1 MGPRVESWINIP
13 TRPVLLSAG
22 LVGFVFSYDLN
33 KSTSISGHNL
43 LVSCYLAHS
52 QEAIMKAIVLKNKVV
67 IGRVATDLTATQQ
80 RLLDLGVSLRPIVF
94 TSQGGK
100 RRYLRQLCK

>member
-1 MGPRVESWINIP
+1 
-13 TRPVLLSAG
+13 
-22 LVGFVFSYDLN
+22 
-33 KSTSISGHNL
+33 
-43 LVSCYLAHS
+43 
-52 QEAIMKAIVLKNKVV
+52 MKTIVLKNKIVLGQV
-67 IGRVATDLTATQQ
+67 HTELTATQQ